1 LAGNYEAKVSREPS
15 PVTKIGGDVTLKKHY
30 LISNQS
36 IFLIIDLQDNLM
48 KVMDHAERV
57 YKNTCIM
64 LGVCRQLGIPV
75 VVTEQYPKGLG
86 RTVQDISEQLGEHL
100 LLEKTTFSAVTRDL
114 LEQLQGYRRKQILV
128 VGSETH
134 ICVFQTVRDLM
145 AAGFEIYVL
154 QDGVCSRRKSNHKN
168 GLLLMKEEGAVL
180 TDTETAV
187 FDLLKVSGTPDF
199 KAIQPLIK

>member
-1 LAGNYEAKVSREPS
+1 
-15 PVTKIGGDVTLKKHY
+15 
-30 LISNQS
+30 
-36 IFLIIDLQDNLM
+36 
-48 KVMDHAERV
+48 MDHAERV

-100 LLEKTTFSAVTRDL
+100 LLEKTTFSAVTGDL